1 MDKQNSDLYAIK
13 IFTGFIVMVLLVII
27 LKALKNIFIPFFM
40 ALLLYFFFNR
50 PVRKLLKLKIPLPL
64 VLISL
69 LVSIFIA
76 LYFFGMLIY
85 ASVSSFVDRFPE
97 YSGHF
102 TTMITGLLERLEIPI
117 KDLNSYVA
125 NINWEQIINPSKVTA
140 IISSTF
146 GDIGGFI
153 GDLLLVLLFLMFM
166 LAGRESML
174 RRLKKAFIEDRAEKI
189 GNIINSVENQVQ
201 SYLLIK
207 TLVNLSVATICGF
220 IMFIG
225 GFDFV
230 IFAALLIFFLSFIP
244 NFGSIVATLFPVLT
258 GFIKFGFSF
267 RLIAVTLGLM
277 VTQFIIGNVF
287 EPKITGKSLDI
298 SPIVIMMSLIFWG
311 YVWGIVGMIL
321 AVPLTSAM
329 KIIFQNIPTLSPL
342 AEIISSD

>member
-1 MDKQNSDLYAIK
+1 
-13 IFTGFIVMVLLVII
+13 
-27 LKALKNIFIPFFM
+27 
-40 ALLLYFFFNR
+40 
-50 PVRKLLKLKIPLPL
+50 
-64 VLISL
+64 
-69 LVSIFIA
+69 
-76 LYFFGMLIY
+76 MLIY

-102 TTMITGLLERLEIPI
+102 TTMITGLLEKLEIPI

-230 IFAALLIFFLSFIP
+230 IFSALLIFFLSFIP

-321 AVPLTSAM
+321 AVPLTSAL